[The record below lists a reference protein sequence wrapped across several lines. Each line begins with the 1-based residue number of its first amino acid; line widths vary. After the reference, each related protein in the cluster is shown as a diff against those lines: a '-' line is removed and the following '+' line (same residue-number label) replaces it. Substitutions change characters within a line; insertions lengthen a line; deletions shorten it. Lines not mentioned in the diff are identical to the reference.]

1 MCNFFIKKD
10 NAFEMCGRV
19 SHHIVEKD
27 WWVLDLVF
35 SMAILMGSATSIQ
48 MDAVMSILWEFWLEL
63 SWELVVLDAMM

>member
-1 MCNFFIKKD
+1 
-10 NAFEMCGRV
+10 MCGRV